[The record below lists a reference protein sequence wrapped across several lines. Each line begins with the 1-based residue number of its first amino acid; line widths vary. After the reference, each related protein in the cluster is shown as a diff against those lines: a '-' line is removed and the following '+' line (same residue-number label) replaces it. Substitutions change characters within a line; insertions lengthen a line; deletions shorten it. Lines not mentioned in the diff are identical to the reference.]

1 MRRVNPG
8 REGSIIIKAADVPP
22 GRPKTLIDEQL
33 ERSAANAERKKFVAT
48 KGVMPEHL
56 KRFVPKY
63 GGTTPPRSAVS
74 SRGRLQGK
82 FLTALA
88 DDFEQH
94 GKRAIERAR
103 IQDPMGYIKAV
114 VALMPK
120 QFEQTSPLQD
130 LSDAELERG
139 IAMLKSRLA
148 VGNGAGDRTAALTL
162 ETDGLQTVSETN

>member
-1 MRRVNPG
+1 MSEPRLYKVLP
-8 REGSIIIKAADVPP
+8 ADRAPV

-56 KRFVPKY
+56 KRFNPKY
-63 GGTTPPRSAVS
+63 GGTMPPRTGVN

-88 DDFEQH
+88 DDFDQH

-139 IAMLKSRLA
+139 IELLKSRLA
-148 VGNGAGDRTAALTL
+148 VGHGAGDREAPKLIEA
-162 ETDGLQTVSETN
+162 DGLQALPEAN